1 MGAVRGLK
9 LQTEGAVVGLKLQ
22 TLVHQRCVK
31 TQQLD
36 VCLYLSRKG
45 AGRWAVVGLKL
56 QTLVHQRCV
65 KTQQLDVCVCTC
77 PGRGEGGGQWW
88 V

>member
-1 MGAVRGLK
+1 MGAVWGLK
-9 LQTEGAVVGLKLQ
+9 LQTEG
-22 TLVHQRCVK
+22 
-31 TQQLD
+31 
-36 VCLYLSRKG
+36 
-45 AGRWAVVGLKL
+45 AVVGLKL